1 MQAVWKM
8 LYKNRCK
15 DFDKYGEIAGNN
27 NMLSWLYTH
36 TRVALELSEE
46 KRPTRVEESKNY
58 QNIASKAREF
68 AKLLESSNLDKRI
81 HYYMTDEVVGTM
93 FRSVIK
99 AEYIIGHYCAITDE
113 DKFNFKGAIHY
124 VGCVNTFVANDTK
137 QWFSLDLMPYNS
149 PKMSMALELL
159 ASESDAYADFVKVE
173 DRITERTSNKT
184 TVFIRVLYANFWL
197 NTFGTPLYRTFANYC
212 SVALGDYDISE
223 STIRDALKDFKYKH
237 SPL

>member
-81 HYYMTDEVVGTM
+81 HYYMTDEAVGTM

-137 QWFSLDLMPYNS
+137 QWFSRDLMPYNS

-159 ASESDAYADFVKVE
+159 ASEADAYADFVKVE